1 MFRRRS
7 DEFSGRA
14 RSADAKFVHPL
25 KRSSAFAANDG
36 HAITANQGS
45 GDRFAAFRAIQFDG
59 AVWFAHIVI
68 MAVVLA
74 AALSLTGCARAP
86 QKTPAIEEAYVGP
99 ISLNLRKELAQRS
112 EVTATVR
119 HGERLEILEYR
130 RRFAKVRNEK
140 GAEGWTDGR
149 QLIKPEQMARLRRFG
164 ESAAQL
170 PGQGQMT
177 PFDVLNVHI
186 EPNRQSPSFYQIP
199 EGGKVEMIGRKVMA
213 RVPYTPGKTEAPPPG
228 TPMESWS
235 LVRLGDGRAGWVLS
249 RMMMM
254 AIPDEV
260 AQYAEG
266 HHITSY
272 FSLGSVMDQGQERHH
287 WLWTTIASQMHEHD
301 FDSFRVFVWSTRRHR
316 YETAYIERNLK
327 GHYPVQVHPRREG
340 ASMPRFSLIF
350 AGRDGVLSQRTYEFQ
365 GYHVRMIA
373 KEPWQLSKA
382 LEEEHQ
388 PVSQAEPRRA
398 EPAGKGLLASVAEKL
413 KEILRR

>member
-1 MFRRRS
+1 MYPRRS
-7 DEFSGRA
+7 DECSSPDG
-14 RSADAKFVHPL
+14 SADAKIVHAF
-25 KRSSAFAANDG
+25 KRRS
-36 HAITANQGS
+36 AITANDGQAIAAHQRLGN
-45 GDRFAAFRAIQFDG
+45 RFAAFRAVMFSG
-59 AVWFAHIVI
+59 SAWLAHIAI
-68 MAVVLA
+68 I
-74 AALSLTGCARAP
+74 AALSALAGCGREP
-86 QKTPAIEEAYVGP
+86 QTAPAIGEAYVGP
-99 ISLNLRKELAQRS
+99 ISLNLRKELTPRAA
-112 EVTATVR
+112 VTATVK

-164 ESAAQL
+164 ERAAQL
-170 PGQGQMT
+170 PAHGLMT

-186 EPNRQSPSFYQIP
+186 EPHRQSPSFFQIP
-199 EGGKVEMIGRKVMA
+199 EGGKVELIGRKVMA
-213 RVPYTPGKTEAPPPG
+213 RVPMTPGKTEAPPAG

-235 LVRLGDGRAGWVLS
+235 LVRLPDARAGWVLS

-272 FSLGSVMDQGQERHH
+272 FSLGSVTDQGQERDH
-287 WLWTTIASQMHEHD
+287 WLWTTSGSLVEEHH

-327 GHYPVQVHPRREG
+327 GYFPVQVHPRREG
-340 ASMPRFSLIF
+340 AAMPRFSLIF
-350 AGRDGVLSQRTYEFQ
+350 SGRDGVVMQRTYEFQ

-373 KEPWQLSKA
+373 KEPWRLSKD
-382 LEEEHQ
+382 LEEEEA
-388 PVSQAEPRRA
+388 PISQAQPPP
-398 EPAGKGLLASVAEKL
+398 EPAGKGLLAGLMEKL
-413 KEILRR
+413 KQMIRR